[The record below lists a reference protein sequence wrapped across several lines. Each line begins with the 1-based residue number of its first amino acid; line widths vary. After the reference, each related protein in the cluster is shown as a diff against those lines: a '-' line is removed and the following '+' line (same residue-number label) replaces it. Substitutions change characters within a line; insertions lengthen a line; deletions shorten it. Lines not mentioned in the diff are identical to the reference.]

1 MSEVI
6 NLIGVDLGGTN
17 IRAGKIVDQKIIQIA
32 KEDTFASGTESEVLN
47 QLFAAVDPCL
57 DSNTKSIGI
66 GVPSIV
72 DVEKGIVYDVV
83 NIPSWK
89 TVPLKDIL
97 ETRYNVP
104 VYVNNDANC
113 FAMGEKYF
121 GKAKSCK
128 NIVGLTLGTG
138 MGTGLIFNGKLYEGR
153 NCCAGEFG
161 NIPYLNRNFERYC
174 SGEFFSEQKSTS
186 ADIAYNKALA
196 GDPLALQLFSEFGFH
211 LGQAVKSIL
220 YAYDPEMIIMGGS
233 LTKAYDFFKADM
245 LDAISD
251 FAYQNVLSPEDCGG
265 PWGYEN
271 LKEILADPK
280 HEEYQDTKEW
290 LGLDDNDEWDAN
302 YFEPEEVNKILKGFK

>member
-104 VYVNNDANC
+104 VYVN
-113 FAMGEKYF
+113 
-121 GKAKSCK
+121 
-128 NIVGLTLGTG
+128 
-138 MGTGLIFNGKLYEGR
+138 
-153 NCCAGEFG
+153 
-161 NIPYLNRNFERYC
+161 IP
-174 SGEFFSEQKSTS
+174 G
-186 ADIAYNKALA
+186 
-196 GDPLALQLFSEFGFH
+196 
-211 LGQAVKSIL
+211 
-220 YAYDPEMIIMGGS
+220 
-233 LTKAYDFFKADM
+233 
-245 LDAISD
+245 
-251 FAYQNVLSPEDCGG
+251 
-265 PWGYEN
+265 
-271 LKEILADPK
+271 
-280 HEEYQDTKEW
+280 
-290 LGLDDNDEWDAN
+290 
-302 YFEPEEVNKILKGFK
+302 